1 LREGN
6 RRNASRMALPPPVVP
21 LNESALIDEA
31 AVNLGQ
37 DLAVLMERAGEVL
50 AREAQRMA
58 PSGMI
63 LLLCGPGNNGGDGY
77 VCARVLAEAGREVA
91 LWAILAPRSP
101 LCEQQARR
109 LPAAVA
115 RLTALP
121 ATPPALIIDAIL
133 GAGTR
138 GRPREP
144 IASVLVALKSLAVPI
159 LASDIPSGLGTDLV
173 VPAAL
178 TVCLQVAKQELM
190 RTRDAGEFS
199 TVDIGVL
206 PAAYQVV
213 QSSCLRRFPPLKRSG
228 HKGSHGELLIIGGG
242 VFPGALEFACRAAVM
257 TGCDMVRAW
266 TAEGPKLPPGIIVHR
281 QGGRALGPSDPGQ
294 LTPMLVRA
302 SAVLIGP
309 GLGRDPGCEEAAQQ
323 ALSLALELGVPVVV
337 DADAL
342 AHCAEMLR
350 SLPEGDSRLLLTPHR
365 TEARNLIGS
374 AATEEAIHRFAR
386 PDRVMLAKAPVDLI
400 SDGWRWQRNPRG
412 NPRMAV
418 GGTGDILA
426 GLAGGLMARGAT
438 AFDAARMALLWETT
452 AADGLWLTQGPC
464 YDAEGVLAS
473 LPQAL
478 RAFLEPMGMWPP
490 VVG

>member
-1 LREGN
+1 
-6 RRNASRMALPPPVVP
+6 MALPPPVVP

-31 AVNLGQ
+31 AVTLGQ
-37 DLAVLMERAGEVL
+37 DLTVLMERAGEVL
-50 AREAQRMA
+50 AREAMRMA
-58 PSGMI
+58 PQGRI
-63 LLLCGPGNNGGDGY
+63 LLACGPGNNGGDGY
-77 VCARVLAEAGREVA
+77 VCARVLAEAGREV
-91 LWAILAPRSP
+91 LVWAILAPRSP
-101 LCEQQARR
+101 LCEQQAKR
-109 LPAAVA
+109 LPASVQ
-115 RLTALP
+115 RVTALP
-121 ATPPALIIDAIL
+121 SEPVALLIDAIL

-144 IASVLVALKSLAVPI
+144 IASALVAMKSLTVPI

-173 VPAAL
+173 VKATL

-190 RTRDAGEFS
+190 QQGSAGEFS

-213 QSSCLRRFPPLKRSG
+213 QPSCMRRFPPLKRTG

-281 QGGRALGPSDPGQ
+281 QSSRSLSPSAPEQ

-342 AHCAEMLR
+342 AHCADMLR
-350 SLPEGDSRLLLTPHR
+350 DLPAGDSRLLLTPHR
-365 TEARNLIGS
+365 TEARNLIG
-374 AATEEAIHRFAR
+374 AAASEEAIHRFAR
-386 PDRVMLAKAPVDLI
+386 LDRVMLAKAPVDLI
-400 SDGWRWQRNPRG
+400 SDGLRWQRNPRG

-426 GLAGGLMARGAT
+426 GLAAGLMARGAT
-438 AFDAARMALLWETT
+438 PFDAARIALLWETS
-452 AADGLWLTQGPC
+452 AADGLWQTHGPC
-464 YDAEGVLAS
+464 YDAETVLDS
-473 LPQAL
+473 LPAAL
-478 RAFLEPMGMWPP
+478 RGFLEPLGMWPP
-490 VVG
+490 VIG